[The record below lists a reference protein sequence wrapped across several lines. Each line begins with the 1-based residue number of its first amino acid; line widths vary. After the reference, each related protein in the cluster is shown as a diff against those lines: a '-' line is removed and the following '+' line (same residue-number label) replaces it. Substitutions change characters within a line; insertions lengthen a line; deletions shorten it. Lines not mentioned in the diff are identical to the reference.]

1 MALSGL
7 LLPGILVLAALSVL
21 LRRRPLYGPLTEGFR
36 EGLTTL
42 LRIFPPVAATLTA
55 AAMFRASGAM
65 DALEGLLRPLLELLG
80 IPAETAPLLLVRPLS
95 GSGALALGAE
105 LMERLGPDSMA
116 GRTAAVMLGS
126 TETTF
131 YTVSVYFAAAGI
143 RRTRHAIPAALVSD
157 LVGFL
162 CAGIFVRLFF
172 S

>member
-1 MALSGL
+1 MTGL
-7 LLPGILVLAALSVL
+7 LLPGILLLAALSVL
-21 LRRRPLYGPLTEGFR
+21 LRGRPLYAPLTDGFR
-36 EGLTTL
+36 EGLRTVW
-42 LRIFPPVAATLTA
+42 RVCPPVAATLTA

-65 DALEGLLRPLLELLG
+65 EALTSLLAPALEALG
-80 IPAETAPLLLVRPLS
+80 IPPETAPLMLLRPLS

-105 LMERLGPDSMA
+105 LMERLGPDSPA

-172 S
+172 GP

>member
-1 MALSGL
+1 MTGL
-7 LLPGILVLAALSVL
+7 LLPGILLLAALSVL
-21 LRRRPLYGPLTEGFR
+21 LRGKHLYGPLTDGFR
-36 EGLTTL
+36 EGLRTVW
-42 LRIFPPVAATLTA
+42 RIFPPVAATLTA
-55 AAMFRASGAM
+55 AAMFRASGGM
-65 DALEGLLRPLLELLG
+65 EALTSLLAPVLQALG
-80 IPAETAPLLLVRPLS
+80 IPPETAPLMLLRPLS
-95 GSGALALGAE
+95 GSGALAVGAE
-105 LMERLGPDSMA
+105 LMERLGPDSPA

-172 S
+172 GS

>member
-1 MALSGL
+1 MTAL
-7 LLPGILVLAALSVL
+7 LLPGILLLAALSVL
-21 LRRRPLYGPLTEGFR
+21 LRGRPLYGPLTEGFR
-36 EGLTTL
+36 EGLVTL
-42 LRIFPPVAATLTA
+42 WRIFPPVAATLTA

-65 DALEGLLRPLLELLG
+65 DALEALLAPLLNALG
-80 IPAETAPLLLVRPLS
+80 IPPETAPLMLLRPPS

-105 LMERLGPDSMA
+105 LMDRLGPDSPA

-143 RRTRHAIPAALVSD
+143 RRARHAIPAALVSD

-172 S
+172 R